1 MSIKRILSLTAAAA
15 LLVLSACG
23 GHGVELGDFTVP
35 NKVEGDAPFDLTPP
49 SSKSPGAF
57 TFTSSNP
64 QVATIV
70 GKTVTVHLAG
80 TTTITASQPEVGSY
94 NPTSTSTVLTVT
106 ERVCEAPSVRQ
117 NGQCVAPATTAG
129 FVTTAQAVWMP
140 AENLFTW
147 AKADAY
153 CKNTTIQGKTGW
165 KLPAQADLK
174 ALVDSGQLA
183 GQNWASGDA
192 WTADVGTGANT
203 HLALNLATGA
213 ATPGASDAKAYVT
226 CVRSI

>member
-1 MSIKRILSLTAAAA
+1 MNLKRLLSLTAAAT

-23 GHGVELGDFTVP
+23 GHGVELGDFTVA
-35 NKVEGDAPFDLTPP
+35 NKVEGDAPFDLTAP

-64 QVATIV
+64 QVASIA

-94 NPTSTSTVLTVT
+94 NRTSTSTVLTVT

-117 NGQCVAPATTAG
+117 NGQCVAPASTAG
-129 FVTTAQAVWMP
+129 FVTVGETLWMP

-165 KLPAQADLK
+165 KLPAQADLD
-174 ALVDSGQLA
+174 ALIKSGQLA
-183 GQNWASGDA
+183 GQDWVMGDT
-192 WTADVGTGANT
+192 WTADAGSGTGT
-203 HLALNLATGA
+203 HVALPLAGGA
-213 ATPGASDAKAYVT
+213 AKPFGADVKAYVT
-226 CVRSI
+226 CVR

>member
-1 MSIKRILSLTAAAA
+1 MRIKQYLSLAAAA
-15 LLVLSACG
+15 VLLVLSGCG
-23 GHGVELGDFTVP
+23 GHGVELGTFTVA
-35 NKVEGDAPFDLTPP
+35 NKVEGDAPFELTAP

-64 QVATIV
+64 QIASIA

-94 NPTSTSTVLTVT
+94 NATSTSTVLTVT
-106 ERVCEAPSVRQ
+106 ERVCEAPSVRV
-117 NGQCVAPATTAG
+117 NGQCVAPASTAG
-129 FVTTAQAVWMP
+129 YITRGDTVWMP
-140 AENLFTW
+140 AENLATW

-153 CKNTTIQGKTGW
+153 CKTTTIQGKTGW

-174 ALVDSGQLA
+174 ALIDSGQLD

-192 WTADVGTGANT
+192 WTAEAGSGSGTHVA
-203 HLALNLATGA
+203 LALAGGTSKSFGA
-213 ATPGASDAKAYVT
+213 ELKAYVT
-226 CVRSI
+226 CMR

>member
-1 MSIKRILSLTAAAA
+1 MSFKRLLSLTAAAA

-35 NKVEGDAPFDLTPP
+35 NKVEGDAPFELTPP

-64 QVATIV
+64 QVASIA
-70 GKTVTVHLAG
+70 GRTVTVHLAG

-94 NPTSTSTVLTVT
+94 NPTSTSAVLTVT

-129 FVTTAQAVWMP
+129 FVTRGEIVWMP
-140 AENLFTW
+140 ASFVLDW
-147 AKADAY
+147 AKADAF

-165 KLPAQADLK
+165 KLPTQADLA
-174 ALVDSGQLA
+174 ALIESGQLTGQDWAA
-183 GQNWASGDA
+183 GNA
-192 WTADVGTGANT
+192 WTADAGTGTST
-203 HLALNLATGA
+203 HVALNLATGTA
-213 ATPGASDAKAYVT
+213 NASGSEVKAYVT
-226 CVRSI
+226 CMR

>member
-1 MSIKRILSLTAAAA
+1 MSIKRFLSLTAATA

-147 AKADAY
+147 TKADAY

-192 WTADVGTGANT
+192 WTADVGTGTNT
-203 HLALNLATGA
+203 HLALNLATGV
-213 ATPGASDAKAYVT
+213 ATTGASDAKAYVT
-226 CVRSI
+226 CTRSI

>member
-147 AKADAY
+147 TKADAY

-213 ATPGASDAKAYVT
+213 ATTGASDAKAYVT
-226 CVRSI
+226 CTRSI

>member
-1 MSIKRILSLTAAAA
+1 MSFKRLLSLTVAAA

-35 NKVEGDAPFDLTPP
+35 NKVEGDPPFDLTPP

-64 QVATIV
+64 QVASIA
-70 GKTVTVHLAG
+70 GRTVTVHLAG

-129 FVTTAQAVWMP
+129 FVTTGETVWMP

-147 AKADAY
+147 AKADAF
-153 CKNTTIQGKTGW
+153 CKSTIIQGKTGW
-165 KLPAQADLK
+165 KLPAQADLD
-174 ALVDSGQLA
+174 ALIKSGQLT
-183 GQNWASGDA
+183 GQNWATGHAWAAEAGSGN
-192 WTADVGTGANT
+192 NT
-203 HLALNLATGA
+203 HVALNLAG
-213 ATPGASDAKAYVT
+213 GASTSFGSEVKAYVT
-226 CVRSI
+226 CVR

>member
-1 MSIKRILSLTAAAA
+1 MSFKRLLSLTAAAA

-35 NKVEGDAPFDLTPP
+35 NKVEGDPPFDLTPP

-64 QVATIV
+64 QVASIA
-70 GKTVTVHLAG
+70 GRTVTVHLAG

-129 FVTTAQAVWMP
+129 FVTRGEIVWMP
-140 AENLFTW
+140 ASFVLDW
-147 AKADAY
+147 AKADAF

-165 KLPAQADLK
+165 KLPTQADLA
-174 ALVDSGQLA
+174 ALIESGQLT
-183 GQNWASGDA
+183 GQGWTTGDA
-192 WTADVGTGANT
+192 WTADAGAGAGTHVT
-203 HLALNLATGA
+203 LNLGSSAPTAG
-213 ATPGASDAKAYVT
+213 GSDVKAYVT
-226 CVRSI
+226 CMR

>member
-64 QVATIV
+64 QVASIV

-129 FVTTAQAVWMP
+129 FVTIGETMWMP
-140 AENLFTW
+140 AEHLFTW

-165 KLPAQADLK
+165 KLPAQADLD
-174 ALVDSGQLA
+174 ALIKSGQLT
-183 GQNWASGDA
+183 GQNWATGHAWAAEAGSGN
-192 WTADVGTGANT
+192 NT
-203 HLALNLATGA
+203 HVALDLAGGPSTSFG
-213 ATPGASDAKAYVT
+213 SEVKAYVT
-226 CVRSI
+226 CVR